1 MAAHATIRQAD
12 EGRVM
17 FPTIQ
22 FVFLAVVVLTP
33 AVWFAS
39 WLDRAP
45 VVEEFADDVSVL
57 DLRDRPTG

>member
-1 MAAHATIRQAD
+1 MILSAF
-12 EGRVM
+12 G
-17 FPTIQ
+17 